1 MAFSR
6 DLKRPRGR
14 PRINFAQRER
24 REKRVLANVADAT
37 RGKLGQ
43 QLYELRVSMGMTR
56 CELAELMS
64 VSSTAIY
71 LWEHGRLEPSKVVW
85 ASFLRV
91 RNSYR
96 RKVKRFGKDLD
107 GGPLMEDTWSR

>member
-1 MAFSR
+1 M
-6 DLKRPRGR
+6 
-14 PRINFAQRER
+14 
-24 REKRVLANVADAT
+24 LANVADAT